1 MQISLTKYRADFTD
15 ALLDFVVDQWRHL
28 GDAVTPSERPLLV
41 VDPEVLVALTT
52 RVGRHDSRV
61 FDGMIDWLARNG
73 QWINVQ
79 RLARIAAE
87 DGIADRPALGAV
99 TAWLAARDRSM
110 KWKKLAASLKP
121 PAHAPSVPLFFRA
134 AKTVRTRRQQDGV
147 FAAYGLARAPVVIRG
162 QAQPIH
168 FRSPAAIL
176 CTSRALFGVA
186 IRADVMAYLAV
197 NERGHARGLAATLGY
212 NHMQVRA
219 VLLSLEQAG
228 IATAV
233 SYGRTHHYSIDM
245 EAWRA
250 LLMEPGM
257 TAQWINWRCLGRG
270 FNSMVAG
277 LWAIDASRADA
288 TVAESLVRDV
298 MEAAREDILGTHAEM
313 AHQRGL
319 SRILGTSLADKIGT
333 GANRRL
339 HSPGR
344 TL

>member
-1 MQISLTKYRADFTD
+1 MTSTCSA
-15 ALLDFVVDQWRHL
+15 ALVGTGALV
-28 GDAVTPSERPLLV
+28 GAAVAAGMDGALV
-41 VDPEVLVALTT
+41 
-52 RVGRHDSRV
+52 GS
-61 FDGMIDWLARNG
+61 
-73 QWINVQ
+73 
-79 RLARIAAE
+79 
-87 DGIADRPALGAV
+87 ALGAGG
-99 TAWLAARDRSM
+99 AADGPSF
-110 KWKKLAASLKP
+110 P
-121 PAHAPSVPLFFRA
+121 HAM
-134 AKTVRTRRQQDGV
+134 T
-147 FAAYGLARAPVVIRG
+147 
-162 QAQPIH
+162 
-168 FRSPAAIL
+168 
-176 CTSRALFGVA
+176 
-186 IRADVMAYLAV
+186 
-197 NERGHARGLAATLGY
+197 
-212 NHMQVRA
+212 
-219 VLLSLEQAG
+219 AG

-270 FNSMVAG
+270 FNSMFAG